1 MKRTGPML
9 KIAAPMRVL
18 AQRAAFLGLLGGAVG
33 LMVLGKA
40 EAPFVERARMLVADA
55 VVPVLDGIARPVQT
69 AAQIAD
75 NVRGLMDVNAEN
87 ARLRAQNAMLL
98 HWQQVA
104 RNLEAENRAL
114 RETVHAAT
122 EASFT
127 YVTARVVADA
137 GGAFVRSVL
146 IAAGLRDGVAKGH
159 TAMSP
164 NGLAGRVGEV
174 GERSARVLLLTDLN
188 SHVPVMI
195 ESTRDRAILDG
206 DNTDLPRLV
215 FLASGSRP
223 QLGDRI
229 VTSGHGGVFPPG
241 LPVGVVVQTGEQG
254 GVRVKPFVDFHR
266 IDYLRVVDYGTG
278 GTLPLAAPPPQIKRL
293 R

>member
-1 MKRTGPML
+1 MKRSGPVL
-9 KIAAPMRVL
+9 KLAAPMRVL
-18 AQRAAFLGLLGGAVG
+18 AQRTAFLGLVGLAAG

-40 EAPFVERARMLVADA
+40 EAPFIERSRMLVADA
-55 VVPVLDGIARPVQT
+55 VVPLLDAAARPVHT
-69 AAQIAD
+69 ANEIAD
-75 NVRGLMDVNAEN
+75 NVRGLLAVHAEN
-87 ARLRAQNAMLL
+87 VRLREQNNMLM

-114 RETVHAAT
+114 RDTARAT
-122 EASFT
+122 TEESFT

-146 IAAGLRDGVAKGH
+146 VAAGARDGIAKGQ
-159 TAMSP
+159 TALSP
-164 NGLAGRVGEV
+164 DGLVGRVGEV

-195 ESTRDRAILDG
+195 EGSRDRAIVDG
-206 DNTDLPRLV
+206 DNSDLPRLV
-215 FLASGSRP
+215 FLSSGARP

-241 LPVGVVVQTGEQG
+241 LPVGVVVQNREQ
-254 GVRVKPFVDFHR
+254 GVRVKPYVDFHR
-266 IDYLRVVDYGTG
+266 LDYLRVVDYGTG
-278 GTLPLAAPPPQIKRL
+278 GTLPMAAPPPQAR
-293 R
+293 RGR

>member
-1 MKRTGPML
+1 MKRPGTLM
-9 KIAAPMRVL
+9 KIAAPMRIL

-33 LMVLGKA
+33 LMILGKA
-40 EAPFVERARMLVADA
+40 EAPFIERARVTVADA
-55 VVPVLDGIARPVQT
+55 LVPVLDGIARPVQT
-69 AAQIAD
+69 AAGVAD
-75 NVRGLMDVNAEN
+75 NVRALLDVHAEN
-87 ARLRAQNAMLL
+87 ARLRDQNAQLL

-104 RNLEAENRAL
+104 RNLEAENRSL
-114 RETVHAAT
+114 RETTNTTT

-146 IAAGLRDGVAKGH
+146 IAAGARDGIAKGH

-164 NGLAGRVGEV
+164 AGLAGRVGEV
-174 GERSARVLLLTDLN
+174 GERSARVLLVTDLN

-195 ESTRDRAILDG
+195 EGTRDRAILDG

-215 FLASGSRP
+215 FLSSGARP

-241 LPVGVVVQTGEQG
+241 LPVGVVVQNGEQ

-266 IDYLRVVDYGTG
+266 IDYMRVVDYGTG
-278 GTLPLAAPPPQIKRL
+278 GTLPISPVPPQAR
-293 R
+293 RGR